1 MKQSNPTDKQT
12 EEKLLL
18 HLLGISKEELFL
30 NKNKTRPNL
39 IQKAK
44 FNFGQ
49 MMLAKGYPL
58 QYLTHQADFFGYKFF
73 VNKNVLIPRP
83 ETELLVEWA
92 GKKIGQLIKTLNG
105 EINIIDVGTGSG
117 CIIISLCR
125 FCKENLAPSDLAKL
139 NFFAVDIS
147 PRALRLA
154 RRNAHQNNCPEIKFF
169 PSNLFSKTN
178 SPLKFDLIM
187 ANLPYLTEDY
197 IKDNENLRFE
207 PKLAL
212 RGGEKGFDI
221 LARFLDNLPDR
232 LSQKGAAIIEI
243 DPSQTKLVQ
252 NQACHVSTKIIQ
264 DLNGFDRFVT
274 FN

>member
-1 MKQSNPTDKQT
+1 
-12 EEKLLL
+12 
-18 HLLGISKEELFL
+18 
-30 NKNKTRPNL
+30 
-39 IQKAK
+39 
-44 FNFGQ
+44 
-49 MMLAKGYPL
+49 
-58 QYLTHQADFFGYKFF
+58 
-73 VNKNVLIPRP
+73 
-83 ETELLVEWA
+83 
-92 GKKIGQLIKTLNG
+92 
-105 EINIIDVGTGSG
+105 
-117 CIIISLCR
+117 
-125 FCKENLAPSDLAKL
+125 
-139 NFFAVDIS
+139 
-147 PRALRLA
+147 
-154 RRNAHQNNCPEIKFF
+154 
-169 PSNLFSKTN
+169 
-178 SPLKFDLIM
+178 M
-187 ANLPYLTEDY
+187 ANLPYLKEDY